1 MAGRFAG
8 GAAAGDPG
16 GTAQGS
22 AQSRSRPDSFAR
34 DGKKPALAGRKSYR
48 IIIRR
53 MSLNADAVRRLATL
67 ARLDLDPA
75 EQAAL
80 QADLNAVLGLID
92 RLQSVDTQGVAPL
105 THPQA
110 LALRL
115 RDDAVTESDAR
126 AALQAGAPKVEAGLY
141 LVPRVIE

>member
-1 MAGRFAG
+1 
-8 GAAAGDPG
+8 
-16 GTAQGS
+16 
-22 AQSRSRPDSFAR
+22 
-34 DGKKPALAGRKSYR
+34 
-48 IIIRR
+48 

-105 THPQA
+105 PPPQA

-115 RDDAVTESDAR
+115 RDDAVTESDSR

>member
-1 MAGRFAG
+1 
-8 GAAAGDPG
+8 
-16 GTAQGS
+16 
-22 AQSRSRPDSFAR
+22 
-34 DGKKPALAGRKSYR
+34 
-48 IIIRR
+48 

-75 EQAAL
+75 EQVAL

-105 THPQA
+105 THPHA

-115 RDDAVTESDAR
+115 RGDAVSESDAR

>member
-1 MAGRFAG
+1 
-8 GAAAGDPG
+8 
-16 GTAQGS
+16 
-22 AQSRSRPDSFAR
+22 
-34 DGKKPALAGRKSYR
+34 
-48 IIIRR
+48 
-53 MSLNADAVRRLATL
+53 MSLNAEAVRRLATL

-80 QADLNAVLGLID
+80 LADLNAVLGLID
-92 RLQSVDTQGVAPL
+92 RLQSVDTHGVEPL

-115 RDDAVTESDAR
+115 RADAVTESDAR
-126 AALQAGAPKVEAGLY
+126 EAMQAVAPKVEDGLY

>member
-1 MAGRFAG
+1 
-8 GAAAGDPG
+8 
-16 GTAQGS
+16 
-22 AQSRSRPDSFAR
+22 
-34 DGKKPALAGRKSYR
+34 
-48 IIIRR
+48 

-80 QADLNAVLGLID
+80 RADLNAVLGLID

-115 RDDAVTESDAR
+115 QKKWAVLFCLTLWP
-126 AALQAGAPKVEAGLY
+126 ALSVFSVRWE
-141 LVPRVIE
+141 VS

>member
-1 MAGRFAG
+1 MQQRAVQRRIEDPP
-8 GAAAGDPG
+8 GARVG
-16 GTAQGS
+16 
-22 AQSRSRPDSFAR
+22 F
-34 DGKKPALAGRKSYR
+34 
-48 IIIRR
+48 
-53 MSLNADAVRRLATL
+53 
-67 ARLDLDPA
+67 DLDPA
-75 EQAAL
+75 EQATL

-115 RDDAVTESDAR
+115 RDDAVTESDSR
-126 AALQAGAPKVEAGLY
+126 AALQAGAPKVESGLY